1 MLSPHRDLPHLSSL
15 FLLKN
20 FEVRIPQIVRIFG
33 FDIRNKYETQLPLL
47 PLVVS
52 ATYPQ
57 LNMIWWPLSMICPPS
72 TSIAAEF
79 SSNLCSCT
87 TLSQGSCTAVC
98 LISKSFF
105 IVCIVCPTLQLHLSP
120 NLCPNLCSPPILISF
135 SNYITLFSSW
145 FVSMSESL
153 QSCYPNRFLMI
164 TVLTRRCSQFIC
176 CQRDSAVTLCDC
188 DSVRNNTWS

>member
-1 MLSPHRDLPHLSSL
+1 MFKFYYILG
-15 FLLKN
+15 KN

-72 TSIAAEF
+72 TSIAAAAA
-79 SSNLCSCT
+79 NLCSCT

-135 SNYITLFSSW
+135 SNYN
-145 FVSMSESL
+145 FVFVLIRIDVRIFAVLLSESL
-153 QSCYPNRFLMI
+153 SYDNCPDAPLF
-164 TVLTRRCSQFIC
+164 
-176 CQRDSAVTLCDC
+176 AVYLL
-188 DSVRNNTWS
+188 